1 MNKNINMH
9 SGEAKS
15 TNTKDKQEHEPV
27 SRSSGVARSSDVN
40 KTISIV
46 TEKRIVH
53 PKVGF
58 S

>member
-1 MNKNINMH
+1 MH